1 MNVFLG
7 QEQTDVEIT
16 LEVEEDPEILKNET
30 SSESVMS
37 CHEDQEGGNA
47 IAQHL
52 EGAKQEDDHRKSDAE
67 DGDQDL
73 DGLCG

>member
-37 CHEDQEGGNA
+37 CHEDQEVLNP
-47 IAQHL
+47 
-52 EGAKQEDDHRKSDAE
+52 
-67 DGDQDL
+67 
-73 DGLCG
+73 